1 MLSDA
6 VRHAVNTS
14 TAEVL
19 VWNTFEK
26 SDMQSQNIQHF
37 LMIIPQQRIKIILN
51 FKNRS
56 GPH

>member
-1 MLSDA
+1 MLSNA

-37 LMIIPQQRIKIILN
+37 LMIIPPTKD
-51 FKNRS
+51 
-56 GPH
+56 